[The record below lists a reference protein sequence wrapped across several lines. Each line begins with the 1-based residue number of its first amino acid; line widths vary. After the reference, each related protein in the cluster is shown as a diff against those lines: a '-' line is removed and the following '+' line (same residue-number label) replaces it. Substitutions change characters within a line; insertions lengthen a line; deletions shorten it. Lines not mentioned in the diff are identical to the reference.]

1 MSKEH
6 SNKARAS
13 YGTWKCQECGLIFET
28 RAKLREH
35 NRSNHQNRAG
45 GWNNGLTKETSISIA
60 NASKKVSEGVKRAY
74 VEGRLTGRC
83 KDPVKEELR
92 RKKISETMKKNP
104 NAGGKREGSGR
115 GQQ

>member
-13 YGTWKCQECGLIFET
+13 YGTWKCQECSLIFET

-45 GWNNGLTKETSISIA
+45 GWNKGLTKETSISIA
-60 NASKKVSEGVKRAY
+60 NASKKVSEGVEVPSSLPAS
-74 VEGRLTGRC
+74 L
-83 KDPVKEELR
+83 
-92 RKKISETMKKNP
+92 KKFLQMTL
-104 NAGGKREGSGR
+104 ALLFW
-115 GQQ
+115 